1 MSSLFDIGKSG
12 LNSYRQALAVTG
24 QNIANIDT
32 DGYKRR
38 GASLEEVSATQSGI
52 NSVGNSP
59 GLGVRVSDIRRA
71 FDEFLLTK
79 ARGAT
84 AHAEAATTF
93 STSIRQLEDIIL
105 PGEANLGAAIGRFF
119 SGLQEISSQPSDLA
133 ARTVALEQAKQMAE
147 SFNETSG
154 LITSYR
160 DGLMTQADQQLGDV
174 NVLTKELAAINLQLS
189 TTGGTSQNNALLDSR
204 DAVIDKLSKY
214 VEVSVDLN
222 DKGVATVTLGD
233 SFNGPRLVDMDRA
246 TRLGVEMVND
256 KMVFILGPGAENI
269 LTSQVTN
276 GSLAGIAAAN
286 STAGDVSAE
295 IDNMAFILVREFN
308 AIHGRGLNLE
318 GEPSGDLFRAL
329 DVAVVPN
336 PTNIGAASTELL
348 VTDYNLVDAKRVT
361 FTYDASRNIW
371 NGRDDYGGLVVSGR
385 DKVAMAGV
393 QINFLG
399 AAADFDQFVYDPVSG
414 SAAGM
419 AVVIKRP
426 QDFAA
431 ASPLLVSADPRNAG
445 AALIDAIPTA
455 AVAPPDLPSINEVF
469 SNNRSAV
476 AATEFL
482 SGGAV
487 AVIPANTANLDIF
500 SLSGQST
507 ASFALAP
514 ESLADIDDITLTI
527 RSLDETDQVVD
538 KIVDFNVAF
547 ADIKGFEGSWLD
559 SDQIADLMN
568 VGTITGVVR
577 GGGESV
583 SLASLGGYVSGTAG
597 NLTFSL
603 TENDFSAATATIS
616 GGRLI
621 DGAVTEAVESES
633 DVQIFTREG
642 RHVAGTPQTDASR
655 AALQAM
661 MTEANGFN
669 DGAVY
674 VGDYLNQSGDGGYLG
689 IETTAQYGSNVLVTS
704 AQSVDETRV
713 TFAALEGIDTNESSI
728 DGLGASAATIGYSM
742 SAGPLSASIDA
753 ADIDG
758 PGADDVAVAMLRELR
773 NTAPIA
779 TLVGFADAA
788 PLTDDTVRLNFEDQ
802 IYTVTMTDGEPV
814 VSGGEAGRLTAFFD
828 ASKRLNIV
836 STAGSVSRAAIQVVA
851 GVGDEANVAAARRFG
866 LMYQEQHIPTRFSGE
881 VTSIAGTTAPNTDTV
896 VTLNFDRDDTYNLGF
911 VFNGKPD
918 FGPGSTSDMAFS
930 LSNLAM
936 TGGDAS
942 TIAATINAA
951 VAGNAVAGDG
961 GADMT
966 SLVSATSI
974 GNLVM
979 LRLKD
984 GLGVEIQSVSGA
996 VSDGDG
1002 EVDIRTFTETTA
1014 SFGVATAALQ
1024 IEEGR
1029 IHAFKVNG
1037 STINVDTTAAGLRQ
1051 ATGGTLN
1058 GAIADA
1064 AEAIR
1069 AAIDST
1075 SGAGMATVD
1084 TTLSAAGT
1092 SVMFDMTDNS
1102 GNPIV
1107 VSEVQNLT
1115 RPAQTA
1121 GSMIINQDVTNPN
1134 QVIVANGDHT
1144 VAHGEYLTD
1153 DGQSSGTALT
1163 IAAGNTGTLAFSNT
1177 NQLYQFTLDADGDG
1191 SIGSGETFTL
1201 DAVGQSFV
1209 AAIEQLA
1216 LEISTAA
1223 GSDVLASSGGN
1234 HIIIENNRS
1243 DGVGLT
1249 FGTAT
1254 MQSAALAEVDAGTLH
1269 FRPEAASDETLQDEA
1284 NTVQLATGDIGI
1296 SEGGRLAS
1304 LADSSAALQFEEGKI
1319 YRFLVN
1325 GHQIEIDT
1333 TPAGLRAATNGDLAG
1348 AISDAEAAIG
1358 AAIDATSGLGTS
1370 TVSSASSVSGSTIR
1384 LDLTDDMGSPIVI
1397 SDFQRVTRD
1406 AVAAGSL
1413 SIQQDITATGTTQID
1428 HGAYLTTDGQSGSAA
1443 LAIADGATGSIA
1455 FSDQSQRFS
1464 FAIDLDGSGAISNAE
1479 TFVIDGVKGDFAS
1492 QLATVAGDISA
1503 ASGISATVVND
1514 ALQITN
1520 NRGDGTALA
1529 FGTVDAMASDA
1540 LEAVT
1545 VGDAY
1550 FKSSLPA
1557 NAALD
1562 LDSDAISL
1570 TTGASAISSDGM
1582 MANATALST
1591 LSDSYT
1597 VPAFDLRRDGNQII
1611 VVPND
1616 GADMPTVTTDASS
1629 LAKQRYTLSN
1639 LPGEDLIMIVGDA
1652 GARRL
1657 SVQYD
1662 MLPEAVLQPQR
1673 DIEIR
1678 VTDVEIG
1685 EITYFDVETGTSL
1698 ATRTLDDEQAAT
1710 ALDFAVGFT
1719 GKLAK
1724 DDEFLISGNRDGIG
1738 DSRNMDQLLQLQ
1750 SRDLMGAGS
1759 GGFQKVFSATV
1770 AKLGAVVQSGNIAAE
1785 AAMALRDAS
1794 LEAEAEYTGV
1804 NLDTE
1809 AANLIEQQQA
1819 YQASARILATAR
1831 ELFDTLLQSV

>member
-38 GASLEEVSATQSGI
+38 GASLEEVSASQSGI

-79 ARGAT
+79 ARSAT
-84 AHAEAATTF
+84 AYAESSTTF

-119 SGLQEISSQPSDLA
+119 TGLQEISSMPSDLA
-133 ARTVALEQAKQMAE
+133 ARTVALEQARQMAE
-147 SFNETSG
+147 SFNETSA
-154 LITSYR
+154 LITNYR
-160 DGLMTQADQQLGDV
+160 EGLMTQAEQQLGDV
-174 NVLTKELAAINLQLS
+174 NVLTNELAAINLQLS
-189 TTGGTSQNNALLDSR
+189 TTGGASQNNALLDSR

-214 VEVSVDLN
+214 VEVTVELN

-233 SFNGPRLVDMDRA
+233 SFNGPRLVEMDRA
-246 TRLGVEMVND
+246 TRLGVEMAND
-256 KMVFILGPGAENI
+256 KMSFILGPGAENI

-286 STAGDVSAE
+286 STAGDVIAE

-308 AIHGRGLNLE
+308 AIHNRGLNLE
-318 GEPSGDLFRAL
+318 GEHSGDLFRAI

-336 PTNIGAASTELL
+336 PTNVGAASTELM
-348 VTDYNLVDAKRVT
+348 VTDYNLVGSKRVT
-361 FTYDASRNIW
+361 FTYDAGRDIW
-371 NGRDDYGGLVVSGR
+371 NGRDDYGELVASGR
-385 DKVAMAGV
+385 GSVALPGV

-414 SAAGM
+414 SAAGL

-445 AALIDAIPTA
+445 KALIDATPTGPGL
-455 AVAPPDLPSINEVF
+455 PPDLPSITEVF

-514 ESLADIDDITLTI
+514 ESLADIDDIALTI
-527 RSLDETDQVVD
+527 RSLDENDQPVD

-559 SDQIADLMN
+559 FDQIADLMN

-577 GGGESV
+577 GSGESV
-583 SLASLGGYVSGTAG
+583 SLASLGGFVSGSEG
-597 NLTFSL
+597 SLTFSL
-603 TENDFSAATATIS
+603 TENDFAAATASIA
-616 GGRLI
+616 GGRVI
-621 DGAVTEAVESES
+621 DGAVTASVATEA

-642 RHVAGTPQTDASR
+642 RHVAGTPQTDSSR
-655 AALQAM
+655 ASLQAM

-669 DGAVY
+669 VGAVY
-674 VGDYLNQSGDGGYLG
+674 VGDYLNQSGDSGYLG
-689 IETTAQYGSNVLVTS
+689 IETTAHYGSNVLVTS
-704 AQSVDETRV
+704 AESVGETRV
-713 TFAALEGIDTNESSI
+713 NFTALEGIDTNETSV
-728 DGLGASAATIGYSM
+728 DGLSASAATVGYSM
-742 SAGPLSASIDA
+742 SVGPLSASIGA

-758 PGADDVAVAMLRELR
+758 PGGDDVAAAMLRELR

-779 TLVGFADAA
+779 TLVGLADAA
-788 PLTDDTVRLNFEDQ
+788 PLANDSARLSFEGQ
-802 IYTVTMTDGEPV
+802 IYTVTMADGEPL
-814 VSGGEAGRLTAFFD
+814 VSGGEAGRLNAFFD

-836 STAGSVSRAAIQVVA
+836 STAGTVSRSSIEVVA

-881 VTSIAGTTAPNTDTV
+881 YARIPGAADTNLDTV
-896 VTLNFDRDDTYNLGF
+896 VALTFDRDDSYSLDF
-911 VFNGKPD
+911 VFGGKPD
-918 FGPGSTSDMAFS
+918 FGKGSTTDMAFS
-930 LSNLAM
+930 ISNVAVAN
-936 TGGDAS
+936 GDAS
-942 TIAATINAA
+942 AVAAAINAA
-951 VAGNAVAGDG
+951 VAGNIVKGDG

-966 SLVSATSI
+966 SLVSATAI
-974 GNLVM
+974 GHMVKLTV
-979 LRLKD
+979 KS
-984 GLGVEIQSVSGA
+984 GLATEIQSVNGG
-996 VSDGDG
+996 VSTGSG
-1002 EVDIRTFTETTA
+1002 EVGIQSFTEVPVT
-1014 SFGVATAALQ
+1014 SPATAALQ
-1024 IEEGR
+1024 IQQGKHFTFTVNGTRVEVNTSEAGIRAATNGTLAGAISDAVASITQAIESNSGAGNGSVTTSLSVTGTSVNFDMSDAAGNPIVISDFETITHDAVTAGSITVIQDNSVSAAVAVQNGDYFTTDGSAGGIPLAIAPNKTAELQFTNTNQYYRFEFDANGDGAMATNEVFIIDGR
-1029 IHAFKVNG
+1029 TADFAAELAAVASQIESISDSDDLRVSVNG
-1037 STINVDTTAAGLRQ
+1037 STLEILNIRDD
-1051 ATGGTLN
+1051 GGSF
-1058 GAIADA
+1058 GF
-1064 AEAIR
+1064 
-1069 AAIDST
+1069 
-1075 SGAGMATVD
+1075 G
-1084 TTLSAAGT
+1084 
-1092 SVMFDMTDNS
+1092 
-1102 GNPIV
+1102 
-1107 VSEVQNLT
+1107 VSQVLESPALTEV
-1115 RPAQTA
+1115 TA
-1121 GSMIINQDVTNPN
+1121 G
-1134 QVIVANGDHT
+1134 VA
-1144 VAHGEYLTD
+1144 Y
-1153 DGQSSGTALT
+1153 
-1163 IAAGNTGTLAFSNT
+1163 
-1177 NQLYQFTLDADGDG
+1177 
-1191 SIGSGETFTL
+1191 
-1201 DAVGQSFV
+1201 
-1209 AAIEQLA
+1209 
-1216 LEISTAA
+1216 
-1223 GSDVLASSGGN
+1223 
-1234 HIIIENNRS
+1234 
-1243 DGVGLT
+1243 
-1249 FGTAT
+1249 
-1254 MQSAALAEVDAGTLH
+1254 
-1269 FRPEAASDETLQDEA
+1269 FRPEHGSDSTLEDEA
-1284 NTVQLATGDIGI
+1284 NSVQLTAGVTAI
-1296 SEGGRLAS
+1296 STGGRV
-1304 LADSSAALQFEEGKI
+1304 DSAPDSTTALQFEEAKI
-1319 YRFLVN
+1319 FRFVVN

-1333 TPAGLRAATNGDLAG
+1333 TPAGLRAATGGTLAG
-1348 AISDAEAAIG
+1348 AISDVEAAIQT
-1358 AAIDATSGLGTS
+1358 AIDATSGLGTS
-1370 TVSSASSVSGSTIR
+1370 TVSSASSVTGSLIR
-1384 LDLTDDMGSPIVI
+1384 LDLTDGTGNPIVI
-1397 SDFQRVTRD
+1397 SDFEHVTRPTI
-1406 AVAAGSL
+1406 AAGSL
-1413 SIQQDITATGTTQID
+1413 TVTPDITSSTVLQRS
-1428 HGAYLTTDGQSGSAA
+1428 HNEYLTTDGQSGSAA

-1455 FSDQSQRFS
+1455 FSTQTQRFS
-1464 FAIDLDGSGAISNAE
+1464 FTIDLDGSGAISNAE
-1479 TFVIDGVKGDFAS
+1479 TFVIDGVKGDFDS
-1492 QLATVAGDISA
+1492 QLATMASDISA
-1503 ASGISATVVND
+1503 ATGISATVVNG

-1529 FGTVDAMASDA
+1529 FGTADAMASDA

-1545 VGDAY
+1545 AGDAY

-1557 NAALD
+1557 GGALD
-1562 LDSDAISL
+1562 LDTDAVSL
-1570 TTGASAISSDGM
+1570 TTGASAMSTGGM

-1591 LSDSYT
+1591 LSDSYME
-1597 VPAFDLRRDGNQII
+1597 PAFDLRRDGDQII

-1616 GADMPTVTTDASS
+1616 GADMPTVTTDAIS

-1639 LPGEDLIMIVGDA
+1639 LPGEDLIMIVGDT

-1662 MLPEAVLQPQR
+1662 RLPEAMLQPQR

-1785 AAMALRDAS
+1785 AATALRDAS